1 MGFQLDALDYK
12 ILKML
17 SENARR
23 PYLEIARECGVSG
36 AAVHQ
41 RVQRLTANG
50 VIKGSECVLDPAA
63 LGYYTCAFVGVNMR
77 DPSQYNEVVEH
88 LRKIS
93 EVVELYYTSGQ
104 YDIFVKL
111 FARNNDDLLHL
122 LQRIQEE
129 GWARTETLICFQ
141 EVFRRQPPVPAN

>member
-1 MGFQLDALDYK
+1 MSKNFDKHDLR
-12 ILKML
+12 IMSML
-17 SENARR
+17 ASNARK

-41 RVQRLTANG
+41 RVQRLQANG
-50 VIKGSECVLDPAA
+50 VIKGSECLLDPMA
-63 LGYYTCAFVGVNMR
+63 LGYETCAFVGVNMR
-77 DPSQYNEVVEH
+77 DPSQYNEVVEN
-88 LRKIS
+88 LSQIP

-104 YDIFVKL
+104 YDIFLKV
-111 FARNNDDLLHL
+111 FARNNDNLLHL

-141 EVFRRQPPVPAN
+141 EIFRRQPPVPED

>member
-1 MGFQLDALDYK
+1 MSKDFDKHDLR
-12 ILKML
+12 IMSML
-17 SENARR
+17 ASNARK

-77 DPSQYNEVVEH
+77 DPSQYNDVVEH
-88 LRKIS
+88 LRKIP

-129 GWARTETLICFQ
+129 GWARTETLICFH
-141 EVFRRQPPVPAN
+141 EVSRSQPPVPAN

>member
-1 MGFQLDALDYK
+1 MKRILIVARADRLDD
-12 ILKML
+12 
-17 SENARR
+17 
-23 PYLEIARECGVSG
+23 YLEIARECGVSG

-77 DPSQYNEVVEH
+77 DPSQYNDVVEH
-88 LRKIS
+88 LRKIP

-141 EVFRRQPPVPAN
+141 EIFRRQPPVPED